1 MNSTYNLSD
10 KISIEKYD
18 FIEKKKKFSVQVRGM
33 KKLLLIQICLLR
45 LNRLLVV

>member
-18 FIEKKKKFSVQVRGM
+18 FIEKKEEIFCSSSWNEEIIVNSDMFIKTYNGIV
-33 KKLLLIQICLLR
+33 I
-45 LNRLLVV
+45 